1 MNTKFLKKLS
11 LCIFVALIFS
21 SFAEAKIIHLKCE
34 FKKNTFIWPHKKIE
48 DNEKQYTIIWSIDL
62 DKRKI
67 LDTNYQNNKPVN
79 AIINKNEIIWFLG
92 GTREGEDKKKH
103 RHLKLENSD
112 IWVNQTRIDR
122 YKGDAKITFYEMKRE
137 SFSHIWDGKTRL
149 KNVPVTK
156 WLEGI
161 NKLIKE
167 EEDENF
173 FDMQK
178 KFVTAMFSEGEC
190 TKVKKEQKF

>member
-1 MNTKFLKKLS
+1 MKKL
-11 LCIFVALIFS
+11 LGIVVLGLIFS
-21 SFAEAKIIHLKCE
+21 SFAEAKIIHIKCE

-48 DNEKQYTIIWSIDL
+48 DNEKQFSTIWSIDL
-62 DKRKI
+62 YKRKI
-67 LDTNYQNNKPVN
+67 LDTNYQNNDPIK
-79 AIINKNEIIWFLG
+79 AIINKNEIIWFLAG
-92 GTREGEDKKKH
+92 VRKAEEKKEY

-112 IWVNQTRIDR
+112 IWIHKNRIDR
-122 YKGDAKITFYEMKRE
+122 YKGEAKITFYEMKRE
-137 SFSHIWDGKTRL
+137 AFSYIWDEKIY
-149 KNVPVTK
+149 KKPSDVPVTK

-178 KFVTAMFSEGEC
+178 KFVTTMFSEGEC
-190 TKVKKEQKF
+190 TEVKKEQKF

>member
-1 MNTKFLKKLS
+1 M
-11 LCIFVALIFS
+11 
-21 SFAEAKIIHLKCE
+21 
-34 FKKNTFIWPHKKIE
+34 E
-48 DNEKQYTIIWSIDL
+48 DNEKQMSVIWSIDL
-62 DKRKI
+62 YKRKI
-67 LDTNYQNNKPVN
+67 VDTDYQNNKPLD
-79 AIINKNEIIWFLG
+79 AIINKNEIIWFLAG
-92 GTREGEDKKKH
+92 INKGEDKKKSL
-103 RHLKLENSD
+103 HLKLENSD

-137 SFSHIWDGKTRL
+137 AFSYIWDEKTYV
-149 KNVPVTK
+149 KPTDVPVTK

-190 TKVKKEQKF
+190 TEVKKEQKF